1 MADSKVSELTSAT
14 SVGVADFLYLVQS
27 NASKKVTS
35 AVLFA
40 NAANVTLKGN
50 INLDSTVQT
59 ISASGTSIALTMP
72 VTYLV
77 APAGSG
83 SIAIPAGTSNQVKYV
98 VMTATSGGGT
108 YTISAN
114 IAGSKSIL
122 FNEVGDSAQLLYT
135 NSKWY
140 MVGGTASIS

>member
-14 SVGVADFLYLVQS
+14 SVGVSDFLYLVQS
-27 NASKKVTS
+27 DTSKKVTP
-35 AVLFA
+35 ATLFA

-59 ISASGTSIALTMP
+59 ISSSGTSIALTMP
-72 VTYLV
+72 ITYLV

-83 SIAIPAGTSNQVKYV
+83 SIAIPSGTTNQVKYI
-98 VMTATSGGGT
+98 VMTSTAGGGT

-122 FNEVGDSAQLLYT
+122 FNEVGDSAQLLFT
-135 NSKWY
+135 NTKWY

>member
-27 NASKKVTS
+27 DTSKKVT
-35 AVLFA
+35 AATLFA

-50 INLDSTVQT
+50 INLDTTVQT
-59 ISASGTSIALTMP
+59 ISSSGTSIALTMP
-72 VTYLV
+72 ITYLV

-83 SIAIPAGTSNQVKYV
+83 SITIPAGTINQIKYV
-98 VMTATSGGGT
+98 VMTATAGGGT